1 MHCDHPK
8 CESMHIWIH
17 HFLILLEKLKEE
29 PKPNK
34 GGLILAEQHQNDI
47 RYQKAKVV
55 SIGNL
60 IEGLNKNEIIY
71 YDKHAGYGIEFEDKL
86 FYVIKEQDVIA
97 VLWNLILQ
105 D

>member
-1 MHCDHPK
+1 MRAVNRY
-8 CESMHIWIH
+8 II
-17 HFLILLEKLKEE
+17 IEKLKEE

-47 RYQKAKVV
+47 RYQKAKVI

-60 IEGLNKNEIIY
+60 IEGLNKDEMIY

-97 VLWNLILQ
+97 VL
-105 D
+105 